1 VRAGH
6 HCAQPLLRKMG
17 LTATTRISFYL
28 YNNEQEIDILV
39 EQMDCCTWS
48 HDYRRFLA
56 IYVQKEVIDCLTI
69 IEGRVHFPK

>member
-39 EQMDCCTWS
+39 EQI
-48 HDYRRFLA
+48 YKAKKFFL
-56 IYVQKEVIDCLTI
+56 
-69 IEGRVHFPK
+69 G